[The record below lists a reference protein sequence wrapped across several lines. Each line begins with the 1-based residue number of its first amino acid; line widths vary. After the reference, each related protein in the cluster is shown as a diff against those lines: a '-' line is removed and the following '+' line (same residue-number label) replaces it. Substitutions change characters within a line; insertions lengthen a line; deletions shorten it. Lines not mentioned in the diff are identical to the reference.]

1 MAQQQGRGGAVGS
14 GFGVSGR
21 PTQLISFP
29 IRVRCQDLTGELRVL
44 HWR

>member
-14 GFGVSGR
+14 GFGVG
-21 PTQLISFP
+21 